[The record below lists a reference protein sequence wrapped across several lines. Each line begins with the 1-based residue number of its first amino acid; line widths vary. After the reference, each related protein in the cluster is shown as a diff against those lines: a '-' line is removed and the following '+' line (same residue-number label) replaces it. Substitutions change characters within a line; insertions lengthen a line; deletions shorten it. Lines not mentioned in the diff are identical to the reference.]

1 MCTSFAVG
9 GADSQAEASTS
20 RDLAPP
26 GTSIQRGS
34 NRVMSRRNQK
44 SGYVLLLHIE
54 RARHI
59 ELITSPPISCTG
71 WVGSTPSNP
80 FASSVSTCL
89 YSLNGAD
96 PHCSPPLSVYAV
108 PFVGPWTIRVPRPAR
123 GIVNLPELLRCILEM
138 RRVKKQL
145 AASGRFSSSWTMLS
159 QHGLR
164 LW

>member
-1 MCTSFAVG
+1 MSVVCARVLPLVVLIHKPK
-9 GADSQAEASTS
+9 
-20 RDLAPP
+20 RAPP

-71 WVGSTPSNP
+71 WVGSTPSNT

-96 PHCSPPLSVYAV
+96 PHCSPPFRLRRSV
-108 PFVGPWTIRVPRPAR
+108 RRPLDHPSAAPGAWHRESAR
-123 GIVNLPELLRCILEM
+123 TVEVHPGDATCEE
-138 RRVKKQL
+138 
-145 AASGRFSSSWTMLS
+145 AASS
-159 QHGLR
+159 
-164 LW
+164 